1 MPRVGNRDPAPC
13 QLGTR
18 NSELGTFWEVYPV
31 QLLIIRHADA
41 GERDASRWPDDSLRP
56 LSPRGRKR
64 HRRVAR
70 RLRRRGLVPTRLLSS
85 PWLRAWETA
94 ELTAAVTHGVAPV
107 AVDALAE
114 HPELAPIAA
123 AIGKCDADA
132 LVALVGHEPWTGELA
147 SLLLTG
153 DPHRLTIDFPKSAV
167 MGLELEEVSA
177 GSAVLT
183 FFVRPKEE

>member
-1 MPRVGNRDPAPC
+1 M
-13 QLGTR
+13 
-18 NSELGTFWEVYPV
+18 

-41 GERDASRWPDDSLRP
+41 GDRDASLWPDDSLRP

-70 RLRRRGLVPTRLLSS
+70 RLRRRGLVPTLLLSS

-94 ELTAAVTHGVAPV
+94 ELTAAVTRCVAPV

-114 HPELAPIAA
+114 SPDLARIAA
-123 AIGKCDADA
+123 AIGKCGADSI
-132 LVALVGHEPWTGELA
+132 VGVVGHEPWTGELA

-153 DPHRLTIDFPKSAV
+153 DPHRLTIDFPKSGV
-167 MGLELEEVSA
+167 MGLDVEEVSA
-177 GSAVLT
+177 GSAVLA
-183 FFVRPKEE
+183 FFRRPKEE